1 VSDQLVFDP
10 SCVIK
15 RGGLRIGIVG
25 IASNI
30 VDKSMPPSCS
40 EGVRFTLGSTEL
52 PGHTHN
58 RLDLTVDG
66 GRVIDVRHERQKIE
80 LVWPAGSSAKTRDEP
95 ARAFHRRGRFTASLI
110 ESTRRSA
117 SAQQRARPTIGYAFS
132 LSSYGFV
139 P

>member
-1 VSDQLVFDP
+1 MSDQLVFDP
-10 SCVIK
+10 SCVIE

-30 VDKSMPPSCS
+30 VDKSMPPSYS
-40 EGVRFTLGSTEL
+40 EGVRFTLGNTEL

-80 LVWPAGSSAKTRDEP
+80 LVWPAGSSAKLAMNRPVRSIAGADSP
-95 ARAFHRRGRFTASLI
+95 RA
-110 ESTRRSA
+110 
-117 SAQQRARPTIGYAFS
+117 
-132 LSSYGFV
+132 
-139 P
+139 